1 METHGTIRMLN
12 LFRCSSAENNECLSD
27 INCFV
32 TDYFDGIK
40 VEKLKWEETRL
51 ADCMGI
57 KQNIGTDKK
66 GVSHQRYCLYTE
78 NEIEEDIFEISEEF
92 PLMTMIQIFINPD
105 MYQVNEFEDG
115 RKMCLQSCIQKVEE
129 CIKSAYEQKNDVKW
143 EVYSLLTA
151 GDFAVIVRSKNVH
164 DAYDISTLIRN
175 IRVVA
180 GTEEKEPF
188 FSYSISGI
196 VRDSDVEK
204 IPEAEWAKYLSADD
218 RVIVRMEYSQ
228 IYRGFQL
235 REGASE
241 ENGEMLKQGY
251 RLLGRYD
258 YQVECTPQEFDQVY
272 PYLTKYKFGYNL
284 KQKELSASEAQENNN
299 KIRTI
304 LWLLKNKYVSQI
316 NEKLLLKYT
325 AECENSTRQE
335 NLWKIKEQTEW
346 KSLYV
351 ENSNKISKLKQNA
364 EKLEDKIATY
374 YNYARNLKEYA
385 RLMVRACRIFYEINQ
400 LRELRVSVAV
410 LIRQFDVFLNSIEQY
425 LEYVKDK
432 DEYKAADNLEDNL
445 RKGIAAIEI
454 FARYIRNI
462 NLQTLQT
469 PNYDLQT
476 NVCVEKILLAYSQF
490 LTPFVVEND
499 NINGNEYFS
508 SNTLYPIVVPNTGA
522 KDVSVWVTFKGGQ
535 IDAKENNKKMMVVK
549 SPTFMNFCEF
559 HLLIPILFHEIAH
572 QFRYESRKDRNRCLK
587 TFIMKS
593 LAYNFIL
600 KILGIGFEYNMESD
614 PMMKNLVE
622 ETYQIMEKE
631 MCSDVKEEGDLRFF
645 QWQMT
650 NRLETYV
657 EKVRFNRNNIRDLIT
672 AYIEKTKEDT
682 LEYTTEIV
690 NSIDSIVKKLE
701 DWKKPVPE
709 SEFEEKYGSLVRD
722 FQKMAFCQAKQLLR
736 EIADYLK
743 STQKIKKDEQ
753 VVAEIQKFEKYDKK
767 DAVEDLAVYWLNE
780 STGSA
785 LFGLWNR
792 IHSCMIGREDKH
804 ALEIRLKKYHN
815 LVETYWSIWR
825 CLQEKETKD
834 NSLCCKSLS
843 EMSSQIYSLILKNLD
858 KYEKDRRRE
867 LNWHTNTIS
876 TEELETLKRR
886 IKIES
891 QAGMET
897 RIRGVLI
904 QYQRMLGEHVYANT
918 ELYREVTSDLFM
930 CGIMGLDFWGYL
942 VIAAEYFGF
951 REREEAGLYL
961 RVMMVLQ
968 CLTIEQPGEKLEGE
982 EFDKKL
988 FERLRDEAIKLAQCS
1003 GMCDVQIRSKDLKSI
1018 DAIEKIL
1025 NSIDEQKLKDCGEVT
1040 GKWILTIYRKI
1051 AKIIKKIC
1059 GSKMSWES
1067 IIEEELWEDL
1077 TGKKSY
1083 YFKKEKLQKILKKE
1097 DLTNLCVKIAEMLN
1111 SPVDFYRK
1119 QESLLAFE
1127 IKFIFKHYEDSCMSI
1142 WEGND
1147 K

>member
-1 METHGTIRMLN
+1 METERTIRMLN
-12 LFRCSSAENNECLSD
+12 LFRCSSAENNEHLTG

-32 TDYFDGIK
+32 ADYFDGIR
-40 VEKLKWEETRL
+40 VEKLKWEETRI

-57 KQNIGTDKK
+57 KQNIGTNKK

-78 NEIEEDIFEISEEF
+78 NAIEEDIFEISEEF
-92 PLMTMIQIFINPD
+92 PLLTMIQIFINPD

-115 RKMCLQSCIQKVEE
+115 NKMCLQSCIQKVEE
-129 CIKSAYEQKNDVKW
+129 CIKSAYGRKNSVKW

-151 GDFAVIVRSKNVH
+151 GDFAVIVRSKNLH

-180 GTEEKEPF
+180 GTEEREPF

-196 VRDSDVEK
+196 VGDPDLEETPRAVR
-204 IPEAEWAKYLSADD
+204 AKYLSADD

-228 IYRGFQL
+228 EYRGFQL
-235 REGASE
+235 RAGASK
-241 ENGEMLKQGY
+241 ENGEMLGRGY

-258 YQVECTPQEFDQVY
+258 YQVECTPQEFERIY
-272 PYLTKYKFGYNL
+272 PYLAKYKFGYRFTEE
-284 KQKELSASEAQENNN
+284 ELSDLDTEENND
-299 KIRTI
+299 KVKTI
-304 LWLLKNKYVSQI
+304 FWLIKNKYVSQI
-316 NEKLLLKYT
+316 NEKLLLKYIE
-325 AECENSTRQE
+325 ECADSAYQS
-335 NLWKIKEQTEW
+335 NLWKVKSQTKW
-346 KSLYV
+346 KSLYK
-351 ENSNKISKLKQNA
+351 ENSNKISRLKEKA
-364 EKLEDKIATY
+364 EKLEEKISAY

-385 RLMVRACRIFYEINQ
+385 RLMIRACRIFHEINQ
-400 LRELRVSVAV
+400 LKELRVSVAV
-410 LIRQFDVFLNSIEQY
+410 LIRQFGVFLKSIEQY

-432 DEYKAADNLEDNL
+432 DVHEAADNLEDNL
-445 RKGIAAIEI
+445 RQGIAAIEI
-454 FARYIRNI
+454 FTRYIRNI

-490 LTPFVVEND
+490 LTPFVVENA
-499 NINGNEYFS
+499 NNNGEEYFS
-508 SNTLYPIVVPNTGA
+508 SNRLYPIVVPNTGA

-535 IDAKENNKKMMVVK
+535 IDTNNKKLMVVK

-587 TFIMKS
+587 NFIMKS

-600 KILGIGFEYNMESD
+600 KILEIGYEYNMESD
-614 PMMKNLVE
+614 SMMKNLVE

-631 MCSDVKEEGDLRFF
+631 MCSDVKAEGDLRFF

-672 AYIEKTKEDT
+672 TYIEKTKEDT

-701 DWKKPVPE
+701 DWKKTVPE
-709 SEFEEKYGSLVRD
+709 NEFEEKYEALVRD

-743 STQKIKKDEQ
+743 RMQKINQDEQ
-753 VVAEIQKFEKYDKK
+753 VIAEIQKFEKYDKK
-767 DAVEDLAVYWLNE
+767 DTVEDLAVYWLNE

-785 LFGLWNR
+785 LFDLWNR
-792 IHSCMIGREDKH
+792 IQSCMINREDKH

-815 LVETYWSIWR
+815 LVETYWATWR

-843 EMSSQIYSLILKNLD
+843 EMSSQIYTIILESLD

-867 LNWHTNTIS
+867 LSWHTNTIS

-886 IKIES
+886 IKIEN

-904 QYQRMLGEHVYANT
+904 QYQGMLEEHVYANT
-918 ELYREVTSDLFM
+918 EIYREVTSDLFM

-942 VIAAEYFGF
+942 VIPAEYFGL

-968 CLTIEQPGEKLEGE
+968 CLIIEQPGEKLKGGE
-982 EFDKKL
+982 VDKKL
-988 FERLRDEAIKLAQCS
+988 FERLREEAIKLGQ
-1003 GMCDVQIRSKDLKSI
+1003 
-1018 DAIEKIL
+1018 
-1025 NSIDEQKLKDCGEVT
+1025 
-1040 GKWILTIYRKI
+1040 
-1051 AKIIKKIC
+1051 
-1059 GSKMSWES
+1059 
-1067 IIEEELWEDL
+1067 
-1077 TGKKSY
+1077 
-1083 YFKKEKLQKILKKE
+1083 
-1097 DLTNLCVKIAEMLN
+1097 
-1111 SPVDFYRK
+1111 
-1119 QESLLAFE
+1119 
-1127 IKFIFKHYEDSCMSI
+1127 
-1142 WEGND
+1142 
-1147 K
+1147 

>member
-12 LFRCSSAENNECLSD
+12 LFRCSSAENNEFLSD

-78 NEIEEDIFEISEEF
+78 NEIGEDIFEISEEF

-105 MYQVNEFEDG
+105 MYQVEEFEDG
-115 RKMCLQSCIQKVEE
+115 NKMCLQSCIQKVEE
-129 CIKSAYEQKNDVKW
+129 RIKSAYGQNNDVKW

-151 GDFAVIVRSKNVH
+151 GDFAVIVRSKNIH

-175 IRVVA
+175 IRVAA
-180 GTEEKEPF
+180 GTEEREPF

-196 VRDSDVEK
+196 VRDPNVEE
-204 IPEAEWAKYLSADD
+204 IPGAEWAKYLSADD

-235 REGASE
+235 RAGASK
-241 ENGEMLKQGY
+241 ENGEMLRQGY

-258 YQVECTPQEFDQVY
+258 YQVECTPQEFEQVY
-272 PYLTKYKFGYNL
+272 PYLSKYKFGYKL
-284 KQKELSASEAQENNN
+284 TEKELSVSEAQENND
-299 KIRTI
+299 KIKTI

-316 NEKLLLKYT
+316 NEELLLKYT
-325 AECENSTRQE
+325 AECANSTWQS
-335 NLWKIKEQTEW
+335 NLWKIKAWKIKAQTKW
-346 KSLYV
+346 KSLYE
-351 ENSNKISKLKQNA
+351 ENSKKIHKLKRNA
-364 EKLEDKIATY
+364 EKLEKNIAAY

-385 RLMVRACRIFYEINQ
+385 RLMVRVCRIFYEINQ
-400 LRELRVSVAV
+400 LRELRISVAV
-410 LIRQFDVFLNSIEQY
+410 LIRQFEVLLNSIDQY
-425 LEYVKDK
+425 LKYVKDK
-432 DEYKAADNLEDNL
+432 DVYKAADNLEDNL

-454 FARYIRNI
+454 FTRYIRNI

-490 LTPFVVEND
+490 LTPFVVENANND
-499 NINGNEYFS
+499 GEKYFS
-508 SNTLYPIVVPNTGA
+508 SNRLYPIVVPNTGA

-535 IDAKENNKKMMVVK
+535 IDTNNKKLMVVK

-572 QFRYESRKDRNRCLK
+572 QFRYESREDRNRCLK
-587 TFIMKS
+587 TYIMKS

-622 ETYQIMEKE
+622 EVYQIMEKE
-631 MCSDVKEEGDLRFF
+631 MCSDVKAEGDLRFF

-672 AYIEKTKEDT
+672 TYIEKTKEDT
-682 LEYTTEIV
+682 MEYTPEIV
-690 NSIDSIVKKLE
+690 NSIDSIVKKLD
-701 DWKKPVPE
+701 DWKKIVPE
-709 SEFEEKYGSLVRD
+709 NEFEEKYDALVRE
-722 FQKMAFCQAKQLLR
+722 FQKMVFCQSKQLLR
-736 EIADYLK
+736 EITDYLK
-743 STQKIKKDEQ
+743 STQKINQDEQ
-753 VVAEIQKFEKYDKK
+753 VIAEIQKFERYDKK
-767 DAVEDLAVYWLNE
+767 DTVEDLAVYWLNE
-780 STGSA
+780 STGSV
-785 LFGLWNR
+785 LFELWNR
-792 IHSCMIGREDKH
+792 IHSCIISREDKY

-843 EMSSQIYSLILKNLD
+843 KMSSQIYSLILESLD

-886 IKIES
+886 TKIES

-904 QYQRMLGEHVYANT
+904 QYQGMLEEHVYDNT
-918 ELYREVTSDLFM
+918 EIYREVTSDLFM

-961 RVMMVLQ
+961 RVMLVLQ
-968 CLTIEQPGEKLEGE
+968 CLTIEQPGEKLKGE
-982 EFDKKL
+982 DFDKML
-988 FERLRDEAIKLAQCS
+988 FERLRDEAIKLAQCTS
-1003 GMCDVQIRSKDLKSI
+1003 MRDVQTRSKDLESI

-1025 NSIDEQKLKDCGEVT
+1025 NEIDGQELNNCGEVT
-1040 GKWILTIYRKI
+1040 GKWILTIYSKI

-1067 IIEEELWEDL
+1067 ITEEDLWEDL
-1077 TGKKSY
+1077 TGEKSY
-1083 YFKKEKLQKILKKE
+1083 YFKKKKLQQILEKE
-1097 DLTNLCVKIAEMLN
+1097 DSTGLCVKIAKMLN
-1111 SPVDFYRK
+1111 SPVDLYK
-1119 QESLLAFE
+1119 NQESLLAFE
-1127 IKFIFKHYEDSCMSI
+1127 IKFIFEHYEDSCMSI
-1142 WEGND
+1142 WER
-1147 K
+1147 